1 MIQVLVVDDS
11 LTLRKTVADRLRA
24 AGIHV
29 IGEAADG
36 REAVTLTHQLR
47 PDVVLMDVVMPDVD
61 GLAAT
66 RQIMAEIPTP
76 VIILSGHANQQEV
89 FKTYDALAAGALEVC
104 AKPVTDSPQGQA
116 EWDSVL
122 LTIRAAA
129 QVAVTRLRPR
139 AITPNAGLSAQAGL
153 PPISAAGPRR
163 KIVVIGASTGGPS
176 AVKEIL
182 GNLPREFPLPIVLAI
197 HCNSRL
203 STSIAGWFDRVCP
216 LHVSDA
222 LDGELLPKGP
232 GVVLT
237 APPGRN
243 MRICR
248 GRTVLDD
255 ATDNSGCAP
264 SVDELFTSAA
274 ESCGDKTIGVLLTGM
289 GADGAKG
296 LKRIRDCGGCTI
308 AQDEDSCV
316 VFGMPAAAIKL
327 GAAEHVMPL
336 QNIPKLLIQLA
347 GSLRQMDK
355 PAGVHS

>member
-1 MIQVLVVDDS
+1 MIRVLVVDDS
-11 LTLRKTVADRLRA
+11 LTVRKTVGDRLCA
-24 AGIHV
+24 AGLHMV
-29 IGEAADG
+29 GEAADG
-36 REAVTLTHQLR
+36 REAVTLTHKLR
-47 PDVVLMDVVMPDVD
+47 PDVVLMDVVMPCVD

-76 VIILSGHANQQEV
+76 VVILSGHANQQEV

-104 AKPVTDSPQGQA
+104 AKPATGSPQGQA
-116 EWDSVL
+116 EWDRIL
-122 LTIRAAA
+122 LTIGAAA

-139 AITPNAGLSAQAGL
+139 VTTPNVGSSAPAGL
-153 PPISAAGPRR
+153 PASDAAGPRR
-163 KIVVIGASTGGPS
+163 EIVTIGASTGGPA

-182 GNLPREFPLPIVLAI
+182 GNLPRDYPLLILVAI

-203 STSIAGWFDRVCP
+203 SSFVAGWFDRECS

-222 LDGELLPKGP
+222 RDGEPLPKGP

-243 MRICR
+243 LRICR

-264 SVDELFTSAA
+264 SIDELFTSVA
-274 ESCGDKTIGVLLTGM
+274 ESLGDATIGVLLTGM
-289 GADGAKG
+289 GADGAEG
-296 LKRIRDCGGCTI
+296 LKRIRDRGGCTI

-316 VFGMPAAAIKL
+316 VFGMPAAAIQL

-336 QNIPKLLIQLA
+336 QNIPKLLTQLA
-347 GSLRQMDK
+347 GLSRRTSK